1 MTSLAAHCYSSSTY
15 TSSCSILSAITPVSA
30 RACLMHPSVAAL
42 LFPSRLSAIE
52 TLYVGT

>member
-15 TSSCSILSAITPVSA
+15 TSSCSLLSAITPVSA